1 MRIAE
6 IYGGEGPVLSFEVFP
21 PRPDYPIDSIYEALN
36 GLAELSPAFISVTYN
51 SGGDNGS
58 RTEEI
63 ACRIRRDHGLE
74 SLAHLTCSSHGRAEI
89 ECILDRLSGCGVEN
103 VLALRGDPAESGTG
117 RTPEFR
123 HAFQLVRLVKQ
134 RGCFCV
140 GAAAYP
146 EGHMESP
153 SIHGDIDRVRQKV
166 DAGADFLI
174 TQMFFDNRVFFDFL
188 HRARRRGIEVPV
200 IPGVM
205 PVLNFRQIKRII
217 YLCGV
222 SIPARLLR
230 IFDRHGSNS
239 GDLKKAGMEYAVEQ
253 ITDLLSNGVP
263 GVHLYTM
270 NRVEETRRIVSACGI
285 ETMESSA

>member
-1 MRIAE
+1 M
-6 IYGGEGPVLSFEVFP
+6 
-21 PRPDYPIDSIYEALN
+21 N
-36 GLAELSPAFISVTYN
+36 GLADLSPGFISVTYN
-51 SGGDNGS
+51 PQGKNGE

-63 ACRIRRDHGLE
+63 ASRIRGDYGLE
-74 SLAHLTCSSHGRAEI
+74 SLAHLTCLCHARDEI
-89 ECILDRLSGCGVEN
+89 EGILNRLNLCGVEN
-103 VLALRGDPAESGTG
+103 VLALRGDP
-117 RTPEFR
+117 PEKAPVAGSDFR
-123 HAFQLVRLVKQ
+123 HAFQLIREVKK
-134 RGCFCV
+134 RGCFSV

-146 EGHMESP
+146 EGHVESP
-153 SIHGDIDRVRQKV
+153 SIHGDIDRLKQKV

-188 HRARRRGIEVPV
+188 HRARWRGIAVPV
-200 IPGVM
+200 IPGIM

-230 IFDRHGSNS
+230 LFEKHGGDA

-253 ITDLLSNGVP
+253 ITGLLSHGVP

-270 NRVEETRRIVSACGI
+270 NRVDETRRIVSACGI
-285 ETMESSA
+285 ESMESSA

>member
-6 IYGGEGPVLSFEVFP
+6 IYGGGCPVLSLEVFP
-21 PRPDYPIDSIYEALN
+21 PRPDCPIDSVFDSLN
-36 GLAELSPAFISVTYN
+36 GLADLSPAFISVTYN
-51 SGGDNGS
+51 PRGDNGS

-74 SLAHLTCSSHGRAEI
+74 SLAHLTCVSHGRAEI
-89 ECILDRLSGCGVEN
+89 DVILDRLAACGIEN
-103 VLALRGDPAESGTG
+103 VLALRGDP
-117 RTPEFR
+117 PEGGAARATDFS
-123 HAFQLVRLVKQ
+123 HAYQLIRMVKR
-134 RGCFCV
+134 RGCFSV

-146 EGHMESP
+146 EGHIESP

-188 HRARRRGIEVPV
+188 HRARLRGVGVPV
-200 IPGVM
+200 IPGIM
-205 PVLNFRQIKRII
+205 PVLNLRQIKRII

-239 GDLKKAGMEYAVEQ
+239 ADLSKAGMDYAVGQ
-253 ITDLLSNGVP
+253 ITDLLSQGVP
-263 GVHLYTM
+263 GIHLYTM
-270 NRVEETRRIVSACGI
+270 NRVDETRRIVSACGM